1 MKQIIAYIK
10 PAVVERVT
18 EKLRQISGLTG
29 MSIMENSGF
38 GRGKGASCRP
48 VDSSIIYFRKNI
60 RLEIMVSDSMVW
72 EIVDCIQQQAW
83 AGEKGEGKIYV
94 LDIVEAVRIRTN
106 ERGEA
111 AV

>member
-18 EKLRQISGLTG
+18 EALRHIDGLTG
-29 MSIMENSGF
+29 MSVMENSGF
-38 GRGKGASCRP
+38 GRGKGAGRTMLDSP
-48 VDSSIIYFRKNI
+48 VTYFRKNI
-60 RLEIMVSDSMVW
+60 RLEIMVSDSIIWDV
-72 EIVDCIQQQAW
+72 VDAIRQQAW
-83 AGEKGEGKIYV
+83 TGEKGEGKIYV